1 MQISA
6 HQGRKASREE
16 NAKPKSPQARW
27 AAAKL
32 MMLPRSQ
39 VATPLTPHC
48 PMAAR
53 PAIARTLTL
62 AVPPCRQAR
71 AEARR
76 QAQERKN
83 SLPDTMSGLRTG
95 SLSDINRAPPPCIP
109 RMPHAH

>member
-53 PAIARTLTL
+53 LAIARTLTL

-83 SLPDTMSGLRTG
+83 SLPDTMSGLRTA
-95 SLSDINRAPPPCIP
+95 SLSDISRAPPPCIP